1 MKKTA
6 IPLLFIILPLL
17 SCSLAG
23 IGGKPDAGKNKPGTG
38 TYDENFDPS
47 TLDDDTFRVI
57 PPDQTGNRGADS
69 EPVKVPKTTRRTDS
83 AEESVQG
90 YRVQLAA
97 TTDENRARDLKKEAM
112 LKLKEKIYLVFESP
126 NYKVR
131 VGDCRTFDEA
141 RLLKQEV
148 IASGFPD
155 AWIVKTNVVAT
166 EESGG

>member
-1 MKKTA
+1 MKKST
-6 IPLLFIILPLL
+6 ILLLFIILPLF
-17 SCSLAG
+17 SCSLG
-23 IGGKPDAGKNKPGTG
+23 RIGGKPDSEKNKPGTG
-38 TYDENFDPS
+38 SYDESFDPS

-57 PPDQTGNRGADS
+57 PPNQTGNSGTNS
-69 EPVKVPKTTRRTDS
+69 QPVVVPKTTRRADS
-83 AEESVQG
+83 AEETVQG

-97 TTDENRARDLKKEAM
+97 TTDEIRARDLKKEAM

-148 IASGFPD
+148 IASGFTD
-155 AWIVKTNVVAT
+155 AWIVKTNVVAQS
-166 EESGG
+166 ESGE